1 MSTRSSLA
9 KTPCSSC
16 RGDRKQPICL
26 KCEIKGLDCR
36 PAQRKPVFRH
46 GSTANLDATFTEYQ
60 TWVNS
65 RPRNW
70 RPPTRSARLSQSRSS
85 PSVSNENHV
94 ESSLTLDGLSNE
106 HQRQA
111 GSYPIAIDFGPV
123 ESIENI
129 QNESSHAGSFS
140 VDGGRPAVC
149 SPGSSNNFS
158 NSSTPPGLDNGL
170 QRKEFCLTES
180 DGNPRNAE
188 LGCHTATLRSVKPS
202 YFVNQDG
209 AEGYSN
215 VQESCLLRYFIEELS
230 PWFDHCDERRH
241 FQLVVPR
248 RAKHCLA
255 LRNAV
260 LAVSSRHLC
269 RLPQYTTSRGTVY
282 HGQALP
288 GLTKSTSV
296 EYMLKCIPELTQF
309 PEIQDPMHQE
319 NIMAATVI
327 LRQYE
332 EMEEEMEEGEI
343 GNHVYEG
350 VNFLAI
356 TQTIIDTMIS
366 TPLDHS
372 LATASYWIAI
382 RQEVYYALTRQRAPQ
397 VRFDLEGSRKT
408 SVANTMIVFASE
420 VAKWRWG
427 LKQPQEWEKLKAKQ
441 HQLHQDYL
449 HELEPILEQD
459 ADRARGN
466 IFPTIWY
473 SFDAQVTAIQHLK
486 LAEMIL
492 IAESPY
498 LENARGALHRKT
510 EAQVRTIILCLCGIA
525 SNHPRCQPAL
535 VNAVMAITLYGE
547 YFTNQEE
554 RDALLGIMNQTMEIH
569 AWPMRK
575 AYQSLQRQWDM
586 LDDVEL

>member
-1 MSTRSSLA
+1 
-9 KTPCSSC
+9 
-16 RGDRKQPICL
+16 
-26 KCEIKGLDCR
+26 
-36 PAQRKPVFRH
+36 
-46 GSTANLDATFTEYQ
+46 
-60 TWVNS
+60 
-65 RPRNW
+65 
-70 RPPTRSARLSQSRSS
+70 
-85 PSVSNENHV
+85 
-94 ESSLTLDGLSNE
+94 
-106 HQRQA
+106 
-111 GSYPIAIDFGPV
+111 
-123 ESIENI
+123 
-129 QNESSHAGSFS
+129 
-140 VDGGRPAVC
+140 
-149 SPGSSNNFS
+149 
-158 NSSTPPGLDNGL
+158 
-170 QRKEFCLTES
+170 
-180 DGNPRNAE
+180 
-188 LGCHTATLRSVKPS
+188 
-202 YFVNQDG
+202 
-209 AEGYSN
+209 
-215 VQESCLLRYFIEELS
+215 
-230 PWFDHCDERRH
+230 
-241 FQLVVPR
+241 
-248 RAKHCLA
+248 
-255 LRNAV
+255 
-260 LAVSSRHLC
+260 
-269 RLPQYTTSRGTVY
+269 
-282 HGQALP
+282 
-288 GLTKSTSV
+288 
-296 EYMLKCIPELTQF
+296 
-309 PEIQDPMHQE
+309 MHQE

-427 LKQPQEWEKLKAKQ
+427 LKHPQEWEKLKAKQ
-441 HQLHQDYL
+441 HQLHQHYL

-575 AYQSLQRQWDM
+575 AYQSLQRQWDI